1 MLAHPAP
8 ECLPAG
14 CLAHLVPSQ
23 DLEGGDDLVGRV
35 CVGGL
40 PRHEVDEGLE
50 GHEAAV
56 VGVHYAH
63 DAVELGIALPVV
75 LHVVAQADEAGLE
88 LLRPQRPAVVL
99 PAASGGRC
107 ARGVGGVETRPAEA
121 GPGAGVTC
129 RGQGRGT
136 HGGKGNTELE
146 VTRTQ

>member
-63 DAVELGIALPVV
+63 DAVELGIALR
-75 LHVVAQADEAGLE
+75 G
-88 LLRPQRPAVVL
+88 
-99 PAASGGRC
+99 
-107 ARGVGGVETRPAEA
+107 GVGG
-121 GPGAGVTC
+121 
-129 RGQGRGT
+129 GQVA
-136 HGGKGNTELE
+136 LE
-146 VTRTQ
+146 

>member
-1 MLAHPAP
+1 MGWPR
-8 ECLPAG
+8 
-14 CLAHLVPSQ
+14 
-23 DLEGGDDLVGRV
+23 EGRQREGERERRAVNATVRWGP
-35 CVGGL
+35 GG
-40 PRHEVDEGLE
+40 
-50 GHEAAV
+50 A
-56 VGVHYAH
+56 Y
-63 DAVELGIALPVV
+63 LPVV